1 MAGDSHALIFACF
14 TENACYQSIE
24 YDIMIEKTLGMLVG
38 RSADFY
44 RHPG

>member
-1 MAGDSHALIFACF
+1 MAGDSHTLLFACF
-14 TENACYQSIE
+14 PENVCYQSMM

-38 RSADFY
+38 RSADFC